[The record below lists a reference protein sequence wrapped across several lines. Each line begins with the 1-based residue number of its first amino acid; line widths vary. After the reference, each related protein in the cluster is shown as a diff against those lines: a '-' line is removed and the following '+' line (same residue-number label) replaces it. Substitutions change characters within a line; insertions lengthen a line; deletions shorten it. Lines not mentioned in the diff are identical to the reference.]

1 VQGVLEEISALLRV
15 ERVSMM
21 GLREVE

>member
-1 VQGVLEEISALLRV
+1 VQGVLEEISAFLRV